1 MKSNLLINNLIKT
14 ENKNQTIVKNVSLV
28 IFGTI
33 FMSLMAQLKIVLP
46 FTPVPIT
53 GGTFAVMLIG
63 LLYGKKLAPATL
75 LSYIV

>member
-33 FMSLMAQLKIVLP
+33 FMSLTRFIQTQESFVDNCFLR
-46 FTPVPIT
+46 T
-53 GGTFAVMLIG
+53 GSKVGH
-63 LLYGKKLAPATL
+63 
-75 LSYIV
+75 